1 MTLDADPTSAT
12 FNCYSTLAE
21 ANTYHSARLH
31 NSAWTG
37 ADVATKEASLLWA
50 TRNFEILQWKGWQTD
65 PAQPLHWPRT
75 GVFKDGDEVAD
86 RLSFPML
93 YTQYMFGGA
102 TIPQF
107 LKDATAELAFWLIQ
121 SDVTAPVGTEGFKRV
136 KVDSIELEVDKQDRL
151 KWMND
156 SVRNI
161 VWRYLK
167 NSNKYLAPVQ
177 RV

>member
-1 MTLDADPTSAT
+1 MALDADPTSAT

-50 TRNFEILQWKGWQTD
+50 TRNFEILQWKGWLTAANQNL
-65 PAQPLHWPRT
+65 QWPRS
-75 GVFKDGDEVAD
+75 GVFKNGNEALDASVSA
-86 RLSFPML
+86 L
-93 YTQYMFGGA
+93 YYNLVLDPNTV
-102 TIPQF
+102 PQF

-151 KWMND
+151 KWLND

-161 VWRYLK
+161 IWRYLK
-167 NSNKYLAPVQ
+167 NSNKYLAPVR